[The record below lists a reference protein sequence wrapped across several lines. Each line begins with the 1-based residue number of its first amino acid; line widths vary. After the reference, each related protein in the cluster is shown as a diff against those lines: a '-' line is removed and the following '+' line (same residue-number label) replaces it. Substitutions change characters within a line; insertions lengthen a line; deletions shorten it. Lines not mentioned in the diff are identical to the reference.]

1 MKYHR
6 SYDRPFTIIQSV
18 AAGQNMSGAAPV
30 TAPTT
35 ITNGDQYAE
44 SATGVAG
51 LFRFHPRWD
60 LEVLRVTLDLPGD
73 QTTYTVNII
82 EDGVTTLWATGGAGV
97 TDVILTDRMP
107 LRADGSIQVIT
118 TGAPTGVITA
128 RVTVRRADHTRIGSG
143 G

>member
-1 MKYHR
+1 MRYQR

-18 AAGQNMSGAAPV
+18 AAGQNMTGVAPA

-60 LEVLRVTLDLPGD
+60 LTIKRVTLDLPGD
-73 QTTYTVNII
+73 QASYSCYIV
-82 EDGVTTLWATGGAGV
+82 EDGVQTLWFTGGAGV
-97 TDVILTDRMP
+97 TDVIVTDEMP
-107 LRADGSIQVIT
+107 LRADGSVLIVT

-128 RVTVRRADHTRIGSG
+128 RVTVVRADHTRVGSG